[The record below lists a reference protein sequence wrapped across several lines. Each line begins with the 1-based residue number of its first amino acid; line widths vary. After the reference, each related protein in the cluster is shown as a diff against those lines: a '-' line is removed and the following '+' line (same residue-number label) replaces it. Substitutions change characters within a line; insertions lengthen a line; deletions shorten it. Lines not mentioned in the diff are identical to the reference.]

1 MPTSTEFFGVTAHN
15 LGPLTTTFS
24 APSACATGT
33 DHHVIVNGSA
43 PYEVWGQPT
52 CGLQDR
58 GSCFPSG
65 KSYDSLRSVTTP
77 LNRVWYHYY
86 SPGIACP
93 SGWTIAG
100 NIVKDGESS
109 LSVSGVFSRP
119 VRTATFEAQ
128 PLEPSDFWGQIMN
141 VSETIALCCPSDYVA
156 NPEGHCFSTV
166 GPMSEFN
173 DSSMCHSPAPVEV
186 ITVTSV
192 EGASLTKPLISF
204 DVLSTPASTYED
216 DRLITHSRYSTEF
229 VVATWVPAVPLV
241 HQQSDVDEA
250 EEEEEEDDDD
260 DDDDDDE
267 NDDEN
272 DGDGEGSDGN
282 AASTKTPG
290 SGVLS
295 VLGLTLGILAGM
307 GILL

>member
-1 MPTSTEFFGVTAHN
+1 MPTSTEFFGTAAHN

-43 PYEVWGQPT
+43 PSEVWGQPT
-52 CGLQDR
+52 CGWEDR
-58 GSCFPSG
+58 GSCIPNG
-65 KSYDSLRSVTTP
+65 KSYDSLRSMTTP
-77 LNRVWYHYY
+77 LDRVWYHYY

-93 SGWTIAG
+93 SGWTTAG
-100 NIVKDGESS
+100 NIVKDEDSS
-109 LSVSGVFSRP
+109 LSASGVFSRP
-119 VRTATFEAQ
+119 VRSDTFEAQ

-156 NPEGHCFSTV
+156 DPAGYCFSTV

-173 DSSMCHSPAPVEV
+173 YSSMCHSPAPVEV

-192 EGASLTKPLISF
+192 DGASLTKPLISF

-216 DRLITHSRYSTEF
+216 DRLVTHSRYSTEF

-241 HQQSDVDEA
+241 HQQSDLDEA
-250 EEEEEEDDDD
+250 EEEEDDDND
-260 DDDDDDE
+260 
-267 NDDEN
+267 NDD
-272 DGDGEGSDGN
+272 GDSEGSDGN
-282 AASTKTPG
+282 AASAKTPG
-290 SGVLS
+290 NGVVS

-307 GILL
+307 GMLL